1 MYTPD
6 LILGDFKRC
15 YDFVQLHDVSKN
27 VSTDLDA
34 TTLLQVKK
42 LKKTSYEKMEML
54 TYEP

>member
-6 LILGDFKRC
+6 LILGDFERC
-15 YDFVQLHDVSKN
+15 YDFVQLHGVSKN